1 MADAGPYRNA
11 QGDEPRQGAGLPHRR
26 VGLRRDTRVC
36 LIGISFFAK
45 SEQQAASAPT
55 LKAGLPVATSDGGY
69 VIMR

>member
-1 MADAGPYRNA
+1 MLARIAMLKAMNHGK
-11 QGDEPRQGAGLPHRR
+11 ER
-26 VGLRRDTRVC
+26 VFLITGSAFVAILAVC

-55 LKAGLPVATSDGGY
+55 LKAGLRVATSDGGY